1 MVNLGYTNK
10 IEVVTHDVL
19 IFGTGLAGFRAALEV
34 SQSTKDAMNVGLISK
49 QQIQRP
55 HSVCAEGGSAAVLRE
70 DQGDNFDVHAWDTVK
85 GADFL
90 GDQDVIYRFV
100 ERAPKEIHFLDHLG
114 MPWSRT
120 EDGRLQQ
127 RPFGGHSYPRATM
140 AADKTGFFEVQVLYD
155 TLMKYENL
163 TRYDEFFVT
172 SILTGKDG
180 EFCGVTAIDMCTGKF
195 YVLRARAMLI
205 STGGLGNLYLFTTFS
220 QTVTADGHAI
230 AYRAGLNLEDSE
242 FLQFHP
248 TGLIPSGIL
257 MTEACRGEGGYL
269 RNSEGERF
277 MEKYAADRMELAPR
291 DIVSRSEMT
300 EILEGRGFEG
310 PPGLDYLHLD
320 LTHLGA
326 DKINRVLPLIREVCL
341 DYIGLDPI
349 EKAIPIRPVAHYSM
363 GGIESDIDGGTAMR
377 GVWTAGEAACHSTHG
392 ANRLGCNSTM
402 ECLVYG
408 AITGEEMVKYIDTDP
423 PLADLPLDQVDAEY
437 ARLFEGLLQKKGK
450 ENPYDIKTGIRATMR
465 DYMGVYRSGE
475 EMKKGLK
482 LIKELNE
489 RYRDIYVQDG
499 GHVYNTNL
507 INVLETRNLLDVA
520 EGMVMA
526 ALAREESRGGH
537 ARTDFP
543 VRDDEKWLKHT
554 LITNTK
560 DGPKLSYKPVTM
572 TKWLPVERKY

>member
-195 YVLRARAMLI
+195 YVLRARAMVI